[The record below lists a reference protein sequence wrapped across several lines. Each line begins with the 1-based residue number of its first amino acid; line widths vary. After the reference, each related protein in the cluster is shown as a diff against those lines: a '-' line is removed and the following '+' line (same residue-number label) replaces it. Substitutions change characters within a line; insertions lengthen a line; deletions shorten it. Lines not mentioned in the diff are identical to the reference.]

1 MEFLKK
7 EIKTV
12 KTKISYML
20 NQNDSNKLPYTTY
33 DLDLPIDTTLY
44 SIKIEK

>member
-20 NQNDSNKLPYTTY
+20 NQNDNDKLPYTTY
-33 DLDLPIDTTLY
+33 DLALATDTTLY